1 MKDIE
6 TRKDIESVVN
16 NFYDKVRKDDVI
28 GFIFNDIAKVNWEE
42 HLPVMYDF
50 WEFTVLGRGTFI
62 RNAMTPHFEL
72 NNKIKLIPAHF
83 ERWLQLF
90 NETVDELF
98 AGQYADHMKGRA
110 QNIARLMEHKLNDM
124 NGLRII

>member
-28 GFIFNDIAKVNWEE
+28 GFIFNDIAKVNWET

-50 WEFTVLGRGTFI
+50 WEFTVLGTGTFL